1 MTLCAVGPNDDEDQ
15 QEKTLSQVYDGLPE
29 GRTPLDILKNKEER
43 QRIGKCQ
50 ESRIWCLISESLFL
64 ILKISLL
71 PLTGKAH
78 IRRAIQ
84 GHEEALRIY
93 SLCHSLDK
101 LEVLHEILIASHQ
114 RSLKKYSENETE
126 EEFTD
131 YTEGPD
137 INRESCFGFFCFF
150 MRQ

>member
-1 MTLCAVGPNDDEDQ
+1 MQ
-15 QEKTLSQVYDGLPE
+15 
-29 GRTPLDILKNKEER
+29 
-43 QRIGKCQ
+43 
-50 ESRIWCLISESLFL
+50 CLMSESLFL
-64 ILKISLL
+64 ILRISLL

-93 SLCHSLDK
+93 SLCHSLNK
-101 LEVLHEILIASHQ
+101 LEVLQEILIASHQ

-131 YTEGPD
+131 YTEAPD
-137 INRESCFGFFCFF
+137 INRELFFFSFSRDNDTTKNVVMLKSCLTQEAKPEHNFSHCSV
-150 MRQ
+150 